1 MDFRHLIL
9 PSLQRVFEYALTQ
22 RTLLA
27 LLVVVLVAGC
37 SSTKLAY
44 RYADWGIV
52 WWVEDYITLTGDQ
65 KQQLNRDIETL
76 RQWHCSAELPR
87 YRAWLDELEAD
98 VAEGPPSETTVAYHQ
113 EQVFDFFPSL
123 LEQATPVAVNLL
135 SSLSDEQVREL
146 ATNMEK
152 SQQDMEQE
160 FLADSPQAT
169 AEARAERTAE
179 RVERWLGDLN
189 EDQHNIV
196 QNWSASR
203 GSQTEIWLQG
213 RRNWQLALLDV
224 LEHRS
229 EPTFPQQLE
238 ALILNSEEVR
248 GEAYQAMMR
257 ESRVAMAELM
267 HELIQAGDR
276 ATLAHLQGRAEEL
289 NSDFET
295 LSCALDPEVAGS

>member
-1 MDFRHLIL
+1 MDFRHLTL

-22 RTLLA
+22 RTLPA

-135 SSLSDEQVREL
+135 SSLSD
-146 ATNMEK
+146 
-152 SQQDMEQE
+152 
-160 FLADSPQAT
+160 
-169 AEARAERTAE
+169 
-179 RVERWLGDLN
+179 
-189 EDQHNIV
+189 
-196 QNWSASR
+196 
-203 GSQTEIWLQG
+203 
-213 RRNWQLALLDV
+213 
-224 LEHRS
+224 
-229 EPTFPQQLE
+229 
-238 ALILNSEEVR
+238 
-248 GEAYQAMMR
+248 
-257 ESRVAMAELM
+257 
-267 HELIQAGDR
+267 
-276 ATLAHLQGRAEEL
+276 
-289 NSDFET
+289 
-295 LSCALDPEVAGS
+295 

>member
-1 MDFRHLIL
+1 MDFRHLTL
-9 PSLQRVFEYALTQ
+9 PSLKRAFNYALKQ

-87 YRAWLDELEAD
+87 YRVWLDELEAD

-123 LEQATPVAVNLL
+123 LEKATPVAVNLL

-146 ATNMEK
+146 ATNMEE

-179 RVERWLGDLN
+179 RVERWLGDLS

-196 QNWSASR
+196 HDWSASR

-224 LEHRS
+224 LENRS

-257 ESRVAMAELM
+257 ESRVAMADLM
-267 HELIQAGDR
+267 HKLIQAGDR
-276 ATLAHLQGRAEEL
+276 TTLTHLQGRAEEL
-289 NSDFET
+289 NSDFKT
-295 LSCALDPEVAGS
+295 LSCAPDPEVAGS

>member
-1 MDFRHLIL
+1 M
-9 PSLQRVFEYALTQ
+9 
-22 RTLLA
+22 
-27 LLVVVLVAGC
+27 
-37 SSTKLAY
+37 
-44 RYADWGIV
+44 
-52 WWVEDYITLTGDQ
+52 
-65 KQQLNRDIETL
+65 
-76 RQWHCSAELPR
+76 
-87 YRAWLDELEAD
+87 
-98 VAEGPPSETTVAYHQ
+98 
-113 EQVFDFFPSL
+113 
-123 LEQATPVAVNLL
+123 
-135 SSLSDEQVREL
+135 

-196 QNWSASR
+196 QDWSASR

-267 HELIQAGDR
+267 HELIEAGDR
-276 ATLAHLQGRAEEL
+276 TTLTHLQGRAEEL

-295 LSCALDPEVAGS
+295 LSCAPDPEVAGG